1 MLVFVGVI
9 LNLQQIL
16 IFVEENFRVDFQFTF
31 TASFC
36 GSNTINHVSTHE
48 IMALCHNMMY
58 TVYYTSNNHKLT

>member
-16 IFVEENFRVDFQFTF
+16 IVVEENFRVDFQFTF
-31 TASFC
+31 TASFR

-48 IMALCHNMMY
+48 IMALCHNITY
-58 TVYYTSNNHKLT
+58 TVYTSNNHELT